1 MPPGSRYGCLAT
13 FEGIP
18 IASPAKSSC
27 DDIDKSEL
35 KAALDEVA
43 LETLHSILAG
53 GGLLF
58 AVLALCNVW
67 FEPSSMAIPL
77 ATASAVT
84 ATVMF
89 IPWIILQ
96 RKHLPRRWAHPVLGI
111 LAGVALF
118 NCLLRLRLFADP
130 RETTN
135 FLLLVIATGSL
146 FLSTAWFGLVLLTT
160 LAGWACLAWKF
171 GFSPDW
177 VRFGLTLLAAATLS
191 AVIHWV
197 RVHTYRR
204 LEGLRIRDEI
214 RTAQLQSALS
224 ITDEA
229 RRKAESAK
237 ISAEEAIMAL
247 QNSEEKFRQLF
258 ESTPDGI
265 VVVDWN
271 GSRIVD
277 ANSAAVR
284 LYAYSKEQLTGLNIL
299 NLVPPERHE
308 LVAHRLR
315 GVLEGEPLFAE
326 DYGMRSD
333 GSIVPVEISC
343 RRIEYGGKTALLLH
357 IHDMTERIRAIS
369 DLREAEEK
377 YRAIFE
383 NAVEGIYQTSLDG
396 RFLSANPAL
405 AKIFGYDSPEDLINH
420 FTDIGKEVYVDPTT
434 RSRFA
439 RLLEE
444 RGFISEFES
453 QIYRKDGSII
463 WTSESARLVRDEA
476 WRPIYYEGI
485 VEDIT
490 QRKVAAEKTLRAIEM
505 AESVNRAK
513 SEFLANMS
521 HEIRTPINGIIGMT
535 ELALDT
541 NLTDE
546 QREYL
551 ERAKNSADS
560 LLSMI
565 NQILDFSKIEAG
577 KIVPDS
583 IRFSLRDTVGS
594 AMASLAARAHLKGL
608 EMASNILPHVPDAL
622 VGDAH
627 RLRQILLNLLGNAI
641 KFTDRGEIV
650 VHVDTDLQSEA
661 SASLHLAVTDTGI
674 GIPAEKQETIFE
686 AFSQADGSMSRKYG
700 GTGLGLAISSHL
712 VEMMGG
718 KIWVRSEPGVGS
730 AFHFTACFALQEGE
744 GPRPG
749 TKKHTELRDV
759 RVLVV
764 DDNITN
770 RRILQAMLL
779 EWNAQPSVAVDGNSA
794 LAMMRRAKSSG
805 KPFAVVILDAIMPE
819 VDGFT
824 LVKEIRQDTEIA
836 GTPIMMLTTAGGAVH
851 TKSRELGIAASIMKP
866 IRPANLLN
874 ALLRVLGLPP
884 EERDADRHVQPGLSP
899 KSVRPLNVLLAE
911 DNEVNQLV
919 VVRMLEKQGHKVAVA
934 CNGKEAL
941 TAYDAQQFDLIVMD
955 AQMPELNGFEAAAL
969 IREKEKSTGKHV
981 PILAMTAHAMKGD
994 RERCLS
1000 AGMDAYIA
1008 KPVRAK
1014 EFREIIESLAIQ
1026 EHSQPMPPHNAE
1038 SKVEFATET
1047 VLARMSGDAELLS
1060 EVVGLFQSDC
1070 PKLFSQMRE
1079 AIEQGDHTILVRA
1092 AHTMRGSLDLFGLSA
1107 ASKAA
1112 MDLELSG
1119 QKGDMERAEPALAA
1133 LEEEVARCMPAL
1145 NAFRSGALHESS
1157 DRRG

>member
-1 MPPGSRYGCLAT
+1 MAT

-27 DDIDKSEL
+27 DGIDKSEL
-35 KAALDEVA
+35 KAAFDEVA
-43 LETLHSILAG
+43 LETLQSILAG
-53 GGLLF
+53 GSLLF

-67 FEPSSMAIPL
+67 FEPSSMAISL

-84 ATVMF
+84 AAVMF

-96 RKHLPRRWAHPVLGI
+96 RKHLPSRWAHPVLGI
-111 LAGVALF
+111 LAGVVLF

-146 FLSTAWFGLVLLTT
+146 FLSTAWFGLILLTT
-160 LAGWACLAWKF
+160 LAGWACLAWRF

-191 AVIHWV
+191 SVIHWV

-258 ESTPDGI
+258 ESTPDAI
-265 VVVDWN
+265 VVVGWD

-277 ANSAAVR
+277 ANPAACR
-284 LYAYSKEQLTGLNIL
+284 LYAYSKEQLAGLNIV
-299 NLVPPERHE
+299 NLVPPERHG

-369 DLREAEEK
+369 DLRETEEK

-405 AKIFGYDSPEDLINH
+405 ARIFGYSSPEDLINH

-444 RGFISEFES
+444 RSFISEFES

-463 WTSESARLVRDEA
+463 WSSESARLVRDEA
-476 WRPIYYEGI
+476 WRPMYYEGI

-661 SASLHLAVTDTGI
+661 SVSLHFAVTDTGI

-712 VEMMGG
+712 VEMMAG

-749 TKKHTELRDV
+749 TKEHTELRDV

-874 ALLRVLGLPP
+874 ALLRVLGLLP
-884 EERDADRHVQPGLSP
+884 EERDADRHVQPGPSP

-1014 EFREIIESLAIQ
+1014 EFREIIESLAIK
-1026 EHSQPMPPHNAE
+1026 EHSQPMPPHNAD
-1038 SKVEFATET
+1038 SKVEFAAET

-1070 PKLFSQMRE
+1070 PRLFSQMRE
-1079 AIEQGDHTILVRA
+1079 AIEQGNHTILVRA

-1107 ASKAA
+1107 ASKVA

-1145 NAFRSGALHESS
+1145 NVFRSGALHESS